1 VLPVFAMRDMM
12 DVLITHVH
20 LLPDLLAVRRLSREI
35 YSWSR
40 GVPHRRLVSILHRF
54 FQESLD
60 HFLTVMHQTRTIIT
74 GICALNMLLGLLYES
89 SSSDMNLIVPQHKF
103 IAMDVYLQKVAGY
116 VTVEEQMPHSS
127 VTPSVSRFVRYRKA
141 HLSVSLTQAGVIG
154 PIRVIACSDATADM
168 TFMTAG
174 GVATLYPEFTLY
186 GKKKHTQRAHTA
198 DLRGGK
204 SNWNSKE

>member
-1 VLPVFAMRDMM
+1 MRDMI

-40 GVPHRRLVSILHRF
+40 GVPHRQLVSILHRF

-60 HFLTVMHQTRTIIT
+60 HLLTIMHQTGTIIT
-74 GICALNMLLGLLYES
+74 GSCVLNMLLGLLYGS
-89 SSSDMNLIVPQHKF
+89 SSSDLNLIVPQHKF
-103 IAMDVYLQKVAGY
+103 IAMDVFLQKVAGY
-116 VTVEEQMPHSS
+116 VTAEEQMEPHSS
-127 VTPSVSRFVRYRKA
+127 VAPSVSRFVHYRIL

-154 PIRVIACSDATADM
+154 PIRVLACSDATADM

-174 GVATLYPEFTLY
+174 GVATLYPEFILY
-186 GKKKHTQRAHTA
+186 GKNIHCEHTA
-198 DLRGGK
+198 DPRGEK

>member
-1 VLPVFAMRDMM
+1 MRDMI

-60 HFLTVMHQTRTIIT
+60 HFLTVMHQTGTIIT

-89 SSSDMNLIVPQHKF
+89 SSSDMNLIVQIHCDGCISSEGSRICHCGRTDRTTF
-103 IAMDVYLQKVAGY
+103 IGSPIGFSFRPLSKIASLCFF
-116 VTVEEQMPHSS
+116 E
-127 VTPSVSRFVRYRKA
+127 PSRCDRPNKSHR
-141 HLSVSLTQAGVIG
+141 
-154 PIRVIACSDATADM
+154 M
-168 TFMTAG
+168 
-174 GVATLYPEFTLY
+174 
-186 GKKKHTQRAHTA
+186 QR
-198 DLRGGK
+198 R
-204 SNWNSKE
+204 